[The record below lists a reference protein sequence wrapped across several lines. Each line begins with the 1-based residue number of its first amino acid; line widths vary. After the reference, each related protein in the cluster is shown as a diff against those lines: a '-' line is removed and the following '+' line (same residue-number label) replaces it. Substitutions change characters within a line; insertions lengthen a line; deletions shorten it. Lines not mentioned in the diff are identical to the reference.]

1 MAKRKFDSM
10 SVIAVSFLLVLVFEI
25 VVSSFGTYGICY
37 AAPEPPQ
44 IEAESYL
51 LADFKTGRVL
61 MAHNTQTQQIPAS
74 LTKIMTLFIAF
85 DEISHGNLSLEDEIQ
100 ISENA
105 WRTEGSKMFV
115 LVGTKVRLE
124 DLIKGITVASGND
137 ACVALAEHIS
147 GSVSSFVDRMNQQ
160 AQILGLTNTHFV
172 DPHGL
177 SEENT
182 VTAEDIFTLV
192 REYATRYPDYLRY
205 HSLKEFTYTPPGEH
219 PITQYNRNAL
229 LSSYD
234 GVYGLKTGY
243 TSKAGY
249 NIVVLADRGGFS
261 TIAILLGSAKGK
273 AIGEGEKQRNLYASY
288 MLDYAYDNFAYVEL
302 SEPNANLGRARV
314 WKGKGKWAD
323 AIAPSGLG
331 ATVEKENKDGVTY
344 ELVFEDN
351 LQAPLEQGSKIGEAI
366 FKCNGE
372 EIGRMDI
379 VSKESVDKGNIFR
392 VIWDSIA
399 RVFSRSVSR
408 S

>member
-288 MLDYAYDNFAYVEL
+288 MLDYAYD
-302 SEPNANLGRARV
+302 
-314 WKGKGKWAD
+314 KKWAD

>member
-1 MAKRKFDSM
+1 MTKHKLRSI
-10 SVIAVSFLLVLVFEI
+10 SVVTVFVFLVFQMT
-25 VVSSFGTYGICY
+25 VSSFATCATCY
-37 AAPEPPQ
+37 AAPAPPE

-61 MAHNTQTQQIPAS
+61 MAHNTQSQQIPAS
-74 LTKIMTLFIAF
+74 LTKIMTLFITF
-85 DEISHGNLSLEDEIQ
+85 DEISHGNLSLEDEIY

-115 LVGTKVRLE
+115 LVGTKVKLE

-160 AQILGLTNTHFV
+160 AEILGLKNTHFA

-177 SEENT
+177 SEENK
-182 VTAEDIFTLV
+182 VSAEDIFTLV
-192 REYATRYPDYLRY
+192 REYSTRYPEYLKY

-219 PITQYNRNAL
+219 TITQYNRNTL
-229 LSSYD
+229 LSSYQ

-249 NIVVLADRGGFS
+249 NIVVLADKDGFS
-261 TIAILLGSAKGK
+261 TIAILLGAANGES
-273 AIGEGEKQRNLYASY
+273 ISEGEKQRNLLASQ
-288 MLDYAYDNFAYVEL
+288 MLDYAYDNFAYVKL
-302 SEPNANLGRARV
+302 SDPQTVLGQVRV

-323 AIAPSGLG
+323 AIAPNGLG
-331 ATVEKENKDGVTY
+331 ATVEKENKDNVTY
-344 ELVFEDN
+344 ELIFEDD
-351 LQAPLEQGSKIGEAI
+351 LQAPLEKGAKVGEAI

-372 EIGRMDI
+372 EVGRMEL

-392 VIWDSIA
+392 VIWDSIT